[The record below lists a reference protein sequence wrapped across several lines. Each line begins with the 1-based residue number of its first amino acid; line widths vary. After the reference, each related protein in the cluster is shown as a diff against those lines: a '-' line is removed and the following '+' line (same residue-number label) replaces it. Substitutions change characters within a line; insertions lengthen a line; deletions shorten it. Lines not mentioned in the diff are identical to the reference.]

1 MQTNSGGAQ
10 TRGVDVELQYSAE
23 PNFFA
28 SQEED
33 FTVRAMVGYLS
44 ERSTTSAAGIYTN
57 FVKRISTP
65 EYTALATFNYNI
77 ADFGFML
84 QSTYYDSTL
93 SNGNNEGLTGPN
105 SNWVEGVD
113 VDDNTV
119 ASQTVFN
126 MGVNY
131 GREMTD
137 GGDWQVGFNVNNL
150 FDRDPPI
157 IAGAGG
163 QALSNSHQQFGRTY
177 QLTLN
182 MNF

>member
-1 MQTNSGGAQ
+1 
-10 TRGVDVELQYSAE
+10 
-23 PNFFA
+23 
-28 SQEED
+28 
-33 FTVRAMVGYLS
+33 
-44 ERSTTSAAGIYTN
+44 
-57 FVKRISTP
+57 
-65 EYTALATFNYNI
+65 
-77 ADFGFML
+77 
-84 QSTYYDSTL
+84 L